1 VTHPSA
7 TDTGCRNL
15 RWALAL
21 LDGLAAA
28 GVRTLVLS
36 PGSRSTPVVL
46 AAERLEAAGMLEL
59 APILDERSAA
69 FFALGLARGSGRPV
83 ALLATSGSAPAHWY
97 PAVIEADAAG
107 LPLVLMSADRPPRLR
122 GWGANQTID
131 QTRLF
136 GPYVR
141 EFHDPGLPAD
151 DRSSLKAIRSLGL
164 RAGSVSLGPVPG
176 PVHLNLPFDEPLVPA
191 GDCAEVEASMP
202 SAARADAPDHHPI
215 SSGIGQSV
223 PATIANWPR
232 GRGLLVCGP
241 GIMSAR
247 LNECIWRCASALALP
262 VLADPLSGLRAGPAP
277 DQRITGYDA
286 LLRNA
291 AAADRLR
298 PDWVLRIGRAPV
310 SKTLGQWLT
319 DLPTLLIDPGGG
331 WSDPSH
337 DVIERLIAE
346 PTAVLD
352 WLVEA
357 GPIDPDQPWLDAWIN
372 GDRAVRT
379 LADRHLAESDWCEGH
394 LIRALLARMADG
406 ETLFC
411 ANSLP
416 IRQLDTWSGAIEA
429 RVAIVGNRGTSGID
443 GQLSTLAGLN
453 DSGRA
458 CWGLL
463 GDLSF
468 CHDLSGLL
476 LANRL
481 KRPVVVINNGGGR
494 IFDYLPQR
502 GLPGLERLWRTPVA
516 PDLAAL
522 AQAFGLRHCRVEDTD
537 GLARALDDARAI
549 DGGAGMIEVMIDAD
563 ASRTVHQAFWRKV
576 ADTQLLLRAAK

>member
-15 RWALAL
+15 RWAFAL

-28 GVRTLVLS
+28 GLRTLVMS

-46 AAERLEAAGMLEL
+46 AAERMEAAGVLEL
-59 APILDERSAA
+59 VPILDERSAA

-107 LPLVLMSADRPPRLR
+107 LPLVLLSADRPPRLR

-151 DRSSLKAIRSLGL
+151 DRASLKAIRSLGL
-164 RAGSVSLGPVPG
+164 RAASVSLAPAPG

-191 GDCAEVEASMP
+191 GDCAEADTPMP
-202 SAARADAPDHHPI
+202 PAARIGVRGSPPI
-215 SSGIGQSV
+215 ASGIGPSV
-223 PATIANWPR
+223 PATITGWPR

-241 GIMSAR
+241 GIVSAQ
-247 LNECIWRCASALALP
+247 LNERLWRCAGALALP

-291 AAADRLR
+291 AADRLR
-298 PDWVLRIGRAPV
+298 PDWLLRIGRAPV
-310 SKTLGQWLT
+310 SKTLSQWLT
-319 DLPTLLIDPGGG
+319 GLPTLLIDSGGG

-337 DVIERLIAE
+337 DVVERLIAE

-357 GPIDPDQPWLDAWIN
+357 GPIDPDQSWLDAWII

-379 LADRHLAESDWCEGH
+379 LADRHLAESHWCEGH
-394 LIRALLARMADG
+394 LIRALVARMADG
-406 ETLFC
+406 ESLFC

-416 IRQLDTWSGAIEA
+416 IRQLDTWSGPIEA
-429 RVAIVGNRGTSGID
+429 RIAIVGNRGTSGID

-453 DSGRA
+453 AAGHR

-476 LANRL
+476 LADRL

-522 AQAFGLRHCRVEDTD
+522 AQAFGLRHRRAEDAES
-537 GLARALDDARAI
+537 LVRALDDADAA
-549 DGGAGMIEVMIDAD
+549 DGATGIVEVMIDAD
-563 ASRTVHQAFWRKV
+563 ASRTMHLEFWRNV
-576 ADTQLLLRAAK
+576 ADARSLTSAVK